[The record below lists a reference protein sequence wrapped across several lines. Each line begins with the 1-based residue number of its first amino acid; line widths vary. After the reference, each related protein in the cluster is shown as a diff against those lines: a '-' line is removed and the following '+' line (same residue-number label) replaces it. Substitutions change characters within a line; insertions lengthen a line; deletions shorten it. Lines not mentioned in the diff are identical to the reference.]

1 MWKSFVLH
9 ENCCIFNKRCLLR
22 MIYHIFKV
30 IQGQNN
36 HCFRFY
42 LETVLFKATVQCV
55 EAGILCSWCACCHYA
70 KLWSLSER
78 RVKDTYEHEYISNC
92 SLLEGLCQKILT
104 YHQSRV
110 QRQLFR
116 IWTVKDS
123 GRKSFRLFYC
133 IRDRTAYSHWFNNE
147 LWIISKNSQK

>member
-1 MWKSFVLH
+1 MLH

-22 MIYHIFKV
+22 MIYHIFKT

-36 HCFRFY
+36 HCSRCY
-42 LETVLFKATVQCV
+42 WETVLFKPTVWCI
-55 EAGILCSWCACCHYA
+55 EAGILCSWCVCAVVMPSSEV
-70 KLWSLSER
+70 SLR
-78 RVKDTYEHEYISNC
+78 
-92 SLLEGLCQKILT
+92 EGLRIPMSMNTSAIARYCRDCGQKILT

>member
-1 MWKSFVLH
+1 MIKQSATSITSVWLLYASLWNCLCLMWKSFVLH

-36 HCFRFY
+36 HCSRFY
-42 LETVLFKATVQCV
+42 LETVLFKATVWCI
-55 EAGILCSWCACCHYA
+55 EADILCSWCVCCHYA

-92 SLLEGLCQKILT
+92 SLLEGL
-104 YHQSRV
+104 
-110 QRQLFR
+110 
-116 IWTVKDS
+116 WPEN
-123 GRKSFRLFYC
+123 
-133 IRDRTAYSHWFNNE
+133 FN
-147 LWIISKNSQK
+147 ISPKPSPKATF